1 MVGNGHTHN
10 LPRSVNVQKKGK
22 LDTDTLQDVLEAMK
36 NAMVEVSSDV
46 KELKQKQELFEKRL
60 NPVVYFHKKVLTIA
74 SILAVPFTMLMGWI
88 GAYIKAKFF
97 N

>member
-1 MVGNGHTHN
+1 MEGNGHTHN
-10 LPRSVNVQKKGK
+10 LPRSVNIQKKGK

-46 KELKQKQELFEKRL
+46 KEMKEKQLQMEKQIQ
-60 NPVVYFHKKVLTIA
+60 PVISFHKKVLVIA
-74 SILAVPFTMLMGWI
+74 SVLAVPFTMLMGWL
-88 GAYIKAKFF
+88 GAYIKTKFF